1 MNPAVLLALQ
11 IVFWGTGGLI
21 LFIYVGYPLLLAML
35 PMVLGR
41 RRVQVGDGEPSVT
54 LVISAYN
61 EEAVIGK
68 KIENSLAL
76 DYPKAKLQILV
87 VDDASSDRTP
97 SIVKEF
103 EGRGVE
109 LLSNPGRMGKTWGL
123 NRAVERAAGE
133 FLLFSDANIMY
144 RPDALRKM
152 ARNFADPTVGC
163 VTGESRYILEA
174 RSQVGSNEDLYWR
187 FESFIKVLETAR
199 GSMVGS
205 DGAIFMLRK
214 ALYQSLDPEDIND
227 FLIPLR
233 VVLGRHRN
241 IYEPEAIGEEGGTE
255 EYVQEYRRKIRIVSR
270 SWRVIRK
277 CLPLLNPLR
286 FGFFSVQLFAHKV
299 LRWCMGFWLILLLG
313 ASAALRNESW
323 PHFAAFWG
331 QVGFYAWAV
340 LGGLVLRRLRLPGF
354 TTLPYYFCVVNAA
367 ATLGVIKGSLGK
379 VQATWEPQARK
390 PLGAAGAGA
399 GAGGSGFSLLRL
411 AAILS
416 LAAGC
421 AAAMVA
427 WRPVAAGFVWAS
439 AAVPLYVYIGYPI
452 LLRLLAIL
460 RRRTVRKVDGFPS
473 LVLVVPAYNEA
484 KVIRQKMQ
492 NCLAL
497 DYPKDRLQVVV
508 VSDGSTDGTSEI
520 VESFRGDGIRLMTQA
535 ERRGKAAALAAA
547 VRESDAEIFAF
558 SDANV
563 LYEPSALRM
572 LVRNFADPDV
582 GGVTGKV
589 KLINHHLFYRSSEDL
604 YYNYEERL
612 FRNETSS
619 GTMIGVDGAMY
630 AVRREL
636 FRPPPA
642 AAILDDFW
650 IGMEIVWQKK
660 RVVFE
665 PEALGYEVSAP
676 SAEAEFDRKAR
687 LVAGAVQ
694 YLLGSG
700 HPRWSDPFLPRI
712 QYFSHKVM
720 RWLTPVFLLCML
732 GGSALLAREPIYLC
746 LLLAQ
751 AAFYATAAVGYFW
764 RHLPGPLV
772 VPFYF
777 CMVNSAAMV
786 GLFRGLT
793 GRTGV
798 FWRSHER
805 LPMPEL
811 ESVSTGSRPGLRPGS
826 P

>member
-1 MNPAVLLALQ
+1 MNPAARVALEA
-11 IVFWGTGGLI
+11 VFWATGGLI
-21 LFIYVGYPLLLAML
+21 LFIYAGYPLLLAIL

-41 RRVQVGDGEPSVT
+41 KRVQTGEGEPPVT
-54 LVISAYN
+54 LIISAYN

-68 KIENSLAL
+68 KLENSLAL
-76 DYPKAKLQILV
+76 DYAKEKLQILV
-87 VDDASSDRTP
+87 VDDASSDGTP

-103 EGRGVE
+103 GGRGVE

-123 NRAVERAAGE
+123 NRAVEHAAGE
-133 FLLFSDANIMY
+133 LLLFSDANILY

-152 ARNFADPTVGC
+152 VRNFTDPKVGC
-163 VTGESRYILEA
+163 VTGESRYLLDA

-187 FESFIKVLETAR
+187 FESFMKTLETAR

-205 DGAIFMLRK
+205 DGAIFTLRK
-214 ALYQSLDPEDIND
+214 SLYQSLDAEDIND

-233 VVLGRHRN
+233 VVLGGYRN
-241 IYEPEAIGEEGGTE
+241 IYEPEAIGEEGATQ

-286 FGFFSVQLFAHKV
+286 CGFFSVQLLAHKI

-313 ASAALRNESW
+313 ASGALRSESW
-323 PHFAAFWG
+323 IHAVAFYG

-354 TTLPYYFCVVNAA
+354 ATLPYYFCVVNAA
-367 ATLGVIKGSLGK
+367 ATLGVIRGSLGK

-390 PLGAAGAGA
+390 PLSGAGA
-399 GAGGSGFSLLRL
+399 GPSGLGFSILRL
-411 AAILS
+411 AAIV
-416 LAAGC
+416 AFAGGC

-427 WRPVAAGFVWAS
+427 WKPVAVAFVWVG
-439 AAVPLYVYIGYPI
+439 AALPIYVYIGYPI
-452 LLRLLAIL
+452 LLRLLAVL
-460 RRRTVRKVDGFPS
+460 RRRVVRKEERFPS

-497 DYPKDRLQVVV
+497 DYPKDCLQVIV
-508 VSDGSTDGTSEI
+508 VSDGSTDGTCEI
-520 VESFRGDGIRLMTQA
+520 VETFRGDGIRLLAQA

-547 VRESDAEIFAF
+547 VRESEAEILAF

-572 LVRNFADPDV
+572 MVRNFGDPDV

-612 FRNETSS
+612 FRDETLS

-642 AAILDDFW
+642 NAILDDFW

-720 RWLTPVFLLCML
+720 RWLTPVFLLFML
-732 GGSALLAREPIYLC
+732 GGTALLAREPLYLG

-751 AAFYATAAVGYFW
+751 SCFYGMAAIGYFW
-764 RHLPGPLV
+764 RRLPGPFV

-777 CMVNSAAMV
+777 CLVNSAALV
-786 GLFRGLT
+786 GLLRGLT
-793 GRTGV
+793 GRMGV

-811 ESVSTGSRPGLRPGS
+811 ESVSTGSRPGS
-826 P
+826 H